1 MTIIK
6 VAPEHRSSLLMASL
20 ITDSLRMDSAGSST
34 SLDFY
39 VDRPKEIVAKFNP
52 ATYAKS

>member
-6 VAPEHRSSLLMASL
+6 VAPEHRSSLLLASL